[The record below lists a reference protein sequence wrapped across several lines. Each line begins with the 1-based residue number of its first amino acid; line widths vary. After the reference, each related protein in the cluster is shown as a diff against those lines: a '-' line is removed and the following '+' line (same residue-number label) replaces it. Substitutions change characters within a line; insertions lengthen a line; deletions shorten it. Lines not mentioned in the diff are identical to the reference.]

1 MKMKLLIFCG
11 DLLWILQKN
20 GYRMYKVCREEK
32 DSKMEKI
39 KEMFKKDPILYISGI
54 LAVISLFI
62 VKPDKEYAGYIN
74 FRVIAILFS
83 LMLIVGALTRIGTF
97 DYLTSRLLRKMDSEK
112 KLSLFLFVLAF
123 FMSMLLTNDVTL
135 VTLVPFAIMVL
146 SAFNDSRRLMY
157 TLILMTIA
165 ANLGSMLTPI
175 GNPQNLYLYTEYGFS
190 LGNFLLM
197 MLPYTGVAFLLI
209 VATVLWL
216 NRTDKTADSVEMHE
230 VPAPKPVKLIIYI
243 ALFILSILT
252 VAGFVHYLIML
263 AVVTLTMLVTDKKA
277 FKNVDYALLLTFCF
291 FFVLIGNLG
300 RIDIIYETLTA
311 VVSKN
316 VTLTAVLASQV
327 ISNVPAAILLSAFTD
342 NGAALVIGT
351 NLGGLGTLIASMA
364 SLITFKFYGNLKEE
378 QKKGGNYLLS
388 FTALNVIFL
397 TVFMV
402 MTVVI

>member
-1 MKMKLLIFCG
+1 MKLLIFCG

-112 KLSLFLFVLAF
+112 KLSLFLCVLAF

-216 NRTDKTADSVEMHE
+216 NRTDKTADSVEMHK